1 MYIFLYSIFNVSSA
15 GDKNGT
21 GDSAGNLLFAPWRK
35 SVVESGKKGTCALGN
50 LYRFPLDI
58 PTYNTFYIYIYIHVP
73 LFILDIIYIYIFIY
87 AYTQKLII

>member
-1 MYIFLYSIFNVSSA
+1 MYISLYSIFNVSSA
-15 GDKNGT
+15 GNKNGT

-58 PTYNTFYIYIYIHVP
+58 PTYNTFYIYIYRCTTIYYRH
-73 LFILDIIYIYIFIY
+73 IYIYIYLFMHIY
-87 AYTQKLII
+87 NN